1 MKLAVYAIAALLT
14 LGVAAFLFF
23 AVIDTPVQ
31 QSPVT
36 ISINAQG

>member
-1 MKLAVYAIAALLT
+1 MKLAIYATAALLA
-14 LGVAAFLFF
+14 LGLAAFLVF
-23 AVIDTPVQ
+23 AVIDVPVQ